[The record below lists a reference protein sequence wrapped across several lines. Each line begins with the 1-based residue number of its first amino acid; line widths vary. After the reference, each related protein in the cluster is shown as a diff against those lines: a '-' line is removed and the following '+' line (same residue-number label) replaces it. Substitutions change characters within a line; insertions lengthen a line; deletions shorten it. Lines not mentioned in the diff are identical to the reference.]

1 MNGVI
6 GDEYLITYAVYLDD
20 RVSVSE
26 LGYGAADS
34 SYHGESVTYL
44 EIIQILY
51 FFYAPC
57 YLSRTLNHMAI
68 TSSAKK
74 ALRSAKK
81 KRVFNLRRKAD
92 IEKNIK
98 AFRKLVLAKDKAA
111 ATKMIPIVY
120 QVLDKAVK
128 TGYIKPNAASRSK
141 SRAMAALKKL

>member
-1 MNGVI
+1 
-6 GDEYLITYAVYLDD
+6 
-20 RVSVSE
+20 
-26 LGYGAADS
+26 
-34 SYHGESVTYL
+34 
-44 EIIQILY
+44 
-51 FFYAPC
+51 
-57 YLSRTLNHMAI
+57 MAI

-120 QVLDKAVK
+120 QVLRQGGQDRLHKAERRVSQQV
-128 TGYIKPNAASRSK
+128 SRHGGLSK
-141 SRAMAALKKL
+141 IEIVNRKYKKYGAFLFPIFYLIFTLNTPSSFNG

>member
-1 MNGVI
+1 
-6 GDEYLITYAVYLDD
+6 
-20 RVSVSE
+20 
-26 LGYGAADS
+26 
-34 SYHGESVTYL
+34 
-44 EIIQILY
+44 
-51 FFYAPC
+51 
-57 YLSRTLNHMAI
+57 MAI

-98 AFRKLVLAKDKAA
+98 AFRKLILAKDKAA
-111 ATKMIPIVY
+111 ALKMIPIVY

-141 SRAMAALKKL
+141 SRAMAALKKLS

>member
-1 MNGVI
+1 
-6 GDEYLITYAVYLDD
+6 
-20 RVSVSE
+20 
-26 LGYGAADS
+26 
-34 SYHGESVTYL
+34 
-44 EIIQILY
+44 
-51 FFYAPC
+51 
-57 YLSRTLNHMAI
+57 MAI

-128 TGYIKPNAASRSK
+128 TGFIKPNAASRSK
-141 SRAMAALKKL
+141 SRAMAALKKLNN

>member
-1 MNGVI
+1 
-6 GDEYLITYAVYLDD
+6 
-20 RVSVSE
+20 
-26 LGYGAADS
+26 
-34 SYHGESVTYL
+34 
-44 EIIQILY
+44 
-51 FFYAPC
+51 
-57 YLSRTLNHMAI
+57 MAI

-98 AFRKLVLAKDKAA
+98 AFRKLILAKDKAA
-111 ATKMIPIVY
+111 AMKMIPIVY

-141 SRAMAALKKL
+141 

>member
-1 MNGVI
+1 
-6 GDEYLITYAVYLDD
+6 
-20 RVSVSE
+20 
-26 LGYGAADS
+26 
-34 SYHGESVTYL
+34 
-44 EIIQILY
+44 
-51 FFYAPC
+51 
-57 YLSRTLNHMAI
+57 MAI

-98 AFRKLVLAKDKAA
+98 AFRKLILAKDKAA
-111 ATKMIPIVY
+111 ALKMIPIVY

-141 SRAMAALKKL
+141 SRAMAALKKM

>member
-1 MNGVI
+1 
-6 GDEYLITYAVYLDD
+6 
-20 RVSVSE
+20 
-26 LGYGAADS
+26 
-34 SYHGESVTYL
+34 
-44 EIIQILY
+44 
-51 FFYAPC
+51 
-57 YLSRTLNHMAI
+57 MAI

-98 AFRKLVLAKDKAA
+98 AFRKLILAKDKAA
-111 ATKMIPIVY
+111 AMKMIPIVY

-141 SRAMAALKKL
+141 SRAMAALRKLNS